1 MNKKE
6 LYNKILKLDGL
17 TNEEKS
23 ELLGL
28 LRKQKRYG
36 LVWEDKP
43 EDVEERLREELPV
56 LIEDTSKAIISEDA
70 DAPNHILIE
79 GDNLEALTALAYTHE
94 GKIDVIYID
103 PPYNTGNK
111 DFVYNDSYVDSED
124 TYRHSKWLSFMS
136 KRLRIAKQ
144 LLSDRGVIFI

>member
-6 LYNKILKLDGL
+6 LYNKILQLDGL

-28 LRKQKRYG
+28 LRKQKKYG

-56 LIEDTSKAIISEDA
+56 LVEDTAK
-70 DAPNHILIE
+70 
-79 GDNLEALTALAYTHE
+79 ALTAPKPMRPTISLSRAT
-94 GKIDVIYID
+94 
-103 PPYNTGNK
+103 T
-111 DFVYNDSYVDSED
+111 
-124 TYRHSKWLSFMS
+124 SKPLPLLPIRTRV
-136 KRLRIAKQ
+136 RLM
-144 LLSDRGVIFI
+144 

>member
-6 LYNKILKLDGL
+6 LYNKILQLDGL

-28 LRKQKRYG
+28 LRKQKKYG

-56 LIEDTSKAIISEDA
+56 LVEDISKAIISTEA

-79 GDNLEALTALAYTHE
+79 GDNLETLTGQRISPV
-94 GKIDVIYID
+94 GK
-103 PPYNTGNK
+103 
-111 DFVYNDSYVDSED
+111 
-124 TYRHSKWLSFMS
+124 LSF
-136 KRLRIAKQ
+136 KRIA
-144 LLSDRGVIFI
+144 

>member
-6 LYNKILKLDGL
+6 LYNKILQLDGL

-28 LRKQKRYG
+28 LRKQKKYG

-56 LIEDTSKAIISEDA
+56 LVEDTAKALIST
-70 DAPNHILIE
+70 
-79 GDNLEALTALAYTHE
+79 EAE
-94 GKIDVIYID
+94 
-103 PPYNTGNK
+103 PYPYRGRQPRSP
-111 DFVYNDSYVDSED
+111 YRSYL
-124 TYRHSKWLSFMS
+124 Y
-136 KRLRIAKQ
+136 A
-144 LLSDRGVIFI
+144 RG

>member
-6 LYNKILKLDGL
+6 LYNKILQLDGL

-28 LRKQKRYG
+28 LRKQKKYG

-43 EDVEERLREELPV
+43 EDVEERLRNELPV
-56 LIEDTSKAIISEDA
+56 LVEDTSKAIISTDA

-79 GDNLEALTALAYTHE
+79 ETTLKLL
-94 GKIDVIYID
+94 
-103 PPYNTGNK
+103 PPSPIRMR
-111 DFVYNDSYVDSED
+111 V
-124 TYRHSKWLSFMS
+124 
-136 KRLRIAKQ
+136 RLM
-144 LLSDRGVIFI
+144 

>member
-6 LYNKILKLDGL
+6 LYNKILQLDGL

-28 LRKQKRYG
+28 LRKQKKYG

-56 LIEDTSKAIISEDA
+56 LVEDTAKA
-70 DAPNHILIE
+70 LIRSVSSSSRKR
-79 GDNLEALTALAYTHE
+79 ALY
-94 GKIDVIYID
+94 
-103 PPYNTGNK
+103 
-111 DFVYNDSYVDSED
+111 
-124 TYRHSKWLSFMS
+124 SFS
-136 KRLRIAKQ
+136 Q
-144 LLSDRGVIFI
+144 LMKFSG